1 MPLASSTKAP
11 KVVVFTTLPVNSSP
25 TSTSLVIW
33 RMRSTRASPWSPV
46 AANTR
51 TMPSSSTSIWAS
63 NSSDSARIVSPP
75 LPMTMPILSVSIWI
89 WLMLGAFG
97 DSSARGSSM
106 TSAILP
112 RMKSR
117 PSLACSSASRRMSKV
132 TPEILM
138 SIWSAVMPF
147 SVPATLKSMSPR
159 WSSTPA
165 MSDST
170 M

>member
-1 MPLASSTKAP
+1 
-11 KVVVFTTLPVNSSP
+11 
-25 TSTSLVIW
+25 
-33 RMRSTRASPWSPV
+33 
-46 AANTR
+46 
-51 TMPSSSTSIWAS
+51 
-63 NSSDSARIVSPP
+63 
-75 LPMTMPILSVSIWI
+75 MTMPILSVSIWI
-89 WLMLGAFG
+89 EEIRGAYS
-97 DSSARGSSM
+97 DISSRGASM

-112 RMKSR
+112 RMNVR
-117 PSLACSSASRRMSKV
+117 PSFACSSASRRMSKV
-132 TPEILM
+132 TPVILM